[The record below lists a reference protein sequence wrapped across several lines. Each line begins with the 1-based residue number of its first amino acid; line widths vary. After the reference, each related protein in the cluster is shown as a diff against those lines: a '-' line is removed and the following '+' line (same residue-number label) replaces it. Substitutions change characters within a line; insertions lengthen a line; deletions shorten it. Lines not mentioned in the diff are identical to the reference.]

1 MLRGE
6 IHAKGGTGSQ
16 VFGAKTGPDHTQG
29 SPRRA
34 HDWSELDHT
43 FFSKQSCWSGKN
55 RTSSDFFPNFGPDL

>member
-1 MLRGE
+1 MGMLRGE

-34 HDWSELDHT
+34 HDWS
-43 FFSKQSCWSGKN
+43 GKN